1 MSLERI
7 ISVLQ
12 ELGLSRLESE
22 VYVYLAKAGPSQAEE
37 LSVRL
42 GMTKQQLYPALK
54 HLEDKGVVASKPE
67 RVRLF
72 SAVAFEELLN
82 LFVRMNAEKAKAI
95 KEARQELAESWEDI
109 TEQRKDS

>member
-7 ISVLQ
+7 LNALQ
-12 ELGLSRLESE
+12 GLGLSRWESE
-22 VYVYLAKAGPSQAEE
+22 VYVYIAKAGPSKAEG
-37 LSVRL
+37 LDARL
-42 GMTKQQLYPALK
+42 RMTKQQLHSALK
-54 HLEDKGVVASKPE
+54 HLEEKGIVGSKPE

-82 LFVRMNAEKAKAI
+82 LFVRTNAEKAKAI
-95 KEARQELAESWEDI
+95 KEARQELVRSWEDL

>member
-1 MSLERI
+1 MLKTLEGF
-7 ISVLQ
+7 
-12 ELGLSRLESE
+12 GLSRVESE
-22 VYVYLAKAGPSQAEE
+22 VYVYLAKAGPSQTEE
-37 LSVRL
+37 LSFRL
-42 GMTKQQLYPALK
+42 RMTKQQLYPALK
-54 HLEDKGVVASKPE
+54 HLEDKGVVVSKPE

-82 LFVRMNAEKAKAI
+82 LFVRINAEQAKAI